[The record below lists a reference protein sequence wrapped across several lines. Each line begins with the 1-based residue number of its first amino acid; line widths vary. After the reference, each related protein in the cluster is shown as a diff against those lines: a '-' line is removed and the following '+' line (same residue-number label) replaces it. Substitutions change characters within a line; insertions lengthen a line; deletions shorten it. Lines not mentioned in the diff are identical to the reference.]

1 VSAPPPLLTKESELT
16 ALAKRANA
24 GGRLAIDTE
33 FVWERTYRPILGVV
47 QLATDDDCAVVDAQE
62 IESLEPLFPLLAD
75 PELPIVLHGGGQDLE
90 ILAEIMG
97 EPVRAV
103 VDTQIEAAFLGYGLQ
118 VGLGAL
124 LERVLKVR
132 IRKDQTY
139 TDWTR
144 RPLRPEQLDYAR
156 TDVIHLLSLH
166 DRLREALER
175 RGRVAWVDEELHA
188 LEAPGRYT
196 PAPDTERYRSVKGWQ
211 RHNAQELAVLRSL
224 AAWRER
230 AARRANVRPNYIAND
245 VVLTT
250 LAARPVD
257 DIEDLRQIRG
267 LSRGT
272 VDRHARGILTAL
284 KEGVACPKERWPE
297 APPRVRRQAPPPGL
311 TALLRAAVQ
320 AVAEREDLAPEVIAS
335 GRELDALVGA
345 ATRRDGKEDELAD
358 LALLG
363 GWRRDLVGER
373 LLRIARGEIAVR
385 YDPARREI
393 VEDAVSAN
401 GRPD

>member
-1 VSAPPPLLTKESELT
+1 VSAAPPPLLTKSSELT
-16 ALAKRANA
+16 ALAKRARA
-24 GGRLAIDTE
+24 GGRLALDTE

-47 QLATDDDCAVVDAQE
+47 QIATDDDCAVVDAQAV
-62 IESLEPLFPLLAD
+62 ESLEPLFPLLAD
-75 PELPIVLHGGGQDLE
+75 PKLPVVLHGGGQDLE

-97 EPVRAV
+97 EPVRDV

-196 PAPDTERYRSVKGWQ
+196 PAPDTDRYRSVKGWQ

-224 AAWRER
+224 AAWREK

-257 DIEDLRQIRG
+257 DLEDLHQIRG

-272 VDRHARGILTAL
+272 VDRHARGI
-284 KEGVACPKERWPE
+284 
-297 APPRVRRQAPPPGL
+297 L

-401 GRPD
+401 GGPD